1 MSWSSF
7 VQVLRGR
14 VSSSVLVELF
24 VLLIGSWRQLHLIAN
39 LLFWSVTIVLRE
51 NGELAIILDDL
62 ITVQDFLNDLVIGSW
77 VLEEWII
84 HLTSSCGV
92 NSKEISSSLIFE
104 NSFFQIF
111 FVFEVRCF
119 FKRLEQR

>member
-1 MSWSSF
+1 LSWSSF

-24 VLLIGSWRQLHLIAN
+24 VLLIGSWGELHLIAY
-39 LLFWSVTIVLRE
+39 LLFWSVTIILRE
-51 NGELAIILDDL
+51 NGELAIILDDF

-92 NSKEISSSLIFE
+92 YSKEISSSLILE

-111 FVFEVRCF
+111 FIFEVRCF
-119 FKRLEQR
+119 FKRLK

>member
-51 NGELAIILDDL
+51 NGELAIILDDF

>member
-24 VLLIGSWRQLHLIAN
+24 VLLIGSWRELHLIAY
-39 LLFWSVTIVLRE
+39 LLFWSVTIILRE

-92 NSKEISSSLIFE
+92 NSKEISSSLILE